1 MKFYEFI
8 STFFLLILFTVN
20 VLASDIENIKLDKT
34 AIHNVN
40 DLVTYSVQNSSDSLI
55 SEAEVKIQSTMSSI
69 ADRLKTLP
77 QIDVYGT
84 YQNATYYEN
93 RIPRNGTLITNSG
106 TNRIVGASV
115 SYDLQKLFGPENK
128 VARGHA
134 EHSEVLDHVSKLN
147 VRRIAK
153 KSLALF
159 EQIRSELRDIEENL
173 LFMNKVQSIIDKSR
187 KMGVFNEIEGG
198 QCKIHKEFLLA
209 DRETKNHEL
218 DAVYTGF
225 GLLMNLPVEEVKPI
239 LDNLKIDSVKD
250 EISSNNESIVQKS
263 LGADFHLAKLELDSY
278 QTVPLPTIFVRSF
291 YQDPTIPSFQ
301 GKNHFT
307 EFGLTFNVTNLFI
320 RSSHKTELQEKV
332 AKTMALK
339 RKNELD
345 YENNVKLAEDQKKHF
360 QNEAK
365 FLSILKQ
372 ETIAMLKKSFLYYS
386 QRRIDI
392 LTLMDISQKDLQ
404 ASQRLLLN
412 KYHQSLLDADLEY
425 YFGRN

>member
-1 MKFYEFI
+1 MKITQIFAICF
-8 STFFLLILFTVN
+8 
-20 VLASDIENIKLDKT
+20 LASLGSLVHANDSDLLKMDKSSIRT
-34 AIHNVN
+34 VD
-40 DLVTYSVQNSSDSLI
+40 DLVVYSVQNSSDSLI

-69 ADRLKTLP
+69 ADKLKKLP

-84 YQNATYYEN
+84 YQDATYYEN

-106 TNRIVGASV
+106 TNRIFGASV
-115 SYDLQKLFGPENK
+115 SYDLQKLFGPENV

-147 VRRIAK
+147 IRRVAR

-159 EQIRSELRDIEENL
+159 LQIRNELKEIEENL
-173 LFMNKVQSIIDKSR
+173 SFMNKVQEIIARSK
-187 KMGVFNEIEGG
+187 KMGVFNEIETG
-198 QCKIHKEFLLA
+198 QYKIQKDFLLA

-218 DAVYTGF
+218 DAVYAGI
-225 GLLMNLPVEEVKPI
+225 GLLMNLPVDEVKPV
-239 LDNLKIDSVKD
+239 LNNLRIDDSRID
-250 EISSNNESIVQKS
+250 ISRSNETVVQRS
-263 LGADFHLAKLELDSY
+263 LGADYHLAKLELDSY
-278 QTVPLPTIFVRSF
+278 QTVPLPTLFVRSF

-307 EFGLTFNVTNLFI
+307 EYGLTFNLTNLFI
-320 RSSHKTELQEKV
+320 RSSHKAELQEKV

-365 FLSILKQ
+365 FLNALKA
-372 ETIAMLKKSFLYYS
+372 ETTSMLKKSFLYYS

-392 LTLMDISQKDLQ
+392 LTLMDISQKNLQ

-412 KYHQSLLDADLEY
+412 QYHQSLIDADLEY